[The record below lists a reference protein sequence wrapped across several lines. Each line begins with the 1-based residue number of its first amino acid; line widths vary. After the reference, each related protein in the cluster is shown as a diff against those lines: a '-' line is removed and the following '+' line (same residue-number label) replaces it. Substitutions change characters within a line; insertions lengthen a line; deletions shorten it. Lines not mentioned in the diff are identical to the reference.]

1 MLTDTSRKQ
10 YQENSFSRL
19 AWIAGAATFCRLVL
33 NTARRFAYPF
43 APALSRGLGVHLTAV
58 TSLIAINQA
67 TSITGIFFGP
77 LADRFGYRLMMIAG
91 LEMLSVGM
99 LAGGFLPFYSVIL
112 LTFFLSGLARTLFD
126 PALQAYVG
134 ERVPFQKRGLVIGL
148 LEFSWAGSTLVGI
161 PGIALLIDRLGWRAP
176 FFVLGGL
183 GIFGILT
190 LVILIPKDRRKTDV
204 HHNSSSVLNA
214 IQQLVQQRAPL
225 GTLGF
230 ALLFS
235 IANDNL
241 FVVYGAWLEESFS
254 LSIVVLGVGTSI
266 IGAAELL
273 GESLTASFG
282 DRLGLKRSI
291 IIGIILSGVCY
302 TILPLSSQTLP
313 LAFSSLFVLFL
324 IFEFTIVSSLSL
336 STELL
341 PTSRATMMSGFFAAA
356 GLGRVIG
363 SLMGGHIW
371 LAGGVLATGLVS
383 GGICG
388 VALVSFV
395 WGLRGQLQ

>member
-1 MLTDTSRKQ
+1 VLTDTSPKQ
-10 YQENSFSRL
+10 QQENSFSRF
-19 AWIAGAATFCRLVL
+19 AWKAGAATLCRLVL

-43 APALSRGLGVHLTAV
+43 APALSRGLDVRLTAV

-67 TSITGIFFGP
+67 TSIIGIFFGP
-77 LADRFGYRLMMIAG
+77 LADRFGYRLMMVAG
-91 LEMLSVGM
+91 LVMLSIGM
-99 LAGGFLPFYSVIL
+99 LAGGFIPFYSVIVL
-112 LTFFLSGLARTLFD
+112 AFFLAGLAKTVFD

-134 ERVPFQKRGLVIGL
+134 ERVPFQRRGLVIGL

-190 LVILIPKDRRKTDV
+190 LLLLIPGDTRRADAQQG
-204 HHNSSSVLNA
+204 SSRVLTVM
-214 IQQLVQQRAPL
+214 QQLVKQRAPL

-241 FVVYGAWLEESFS
+241 FVVYGAWLEQSFK
-254 LSIVVLGVGTSI
+254 LSIVALGIGTSI
-266 IGAAELL
+266 IGVAELL

-291 IIGIILSGVCY
+291 IIGIILSVVCY
-302 TILPLSSQTLP
+302 LILPFSSQTLP
-313 LAFSSLFVLFL
+313 LAFMSLFALFL

-341 PTSRATMMSGFFAAA
+341 PASRATMMSGFFAAA
-356 GLGRVIG
+356 GVGRVIG
-363 SLMGGHIW
+363 SLMGSYIW
-371 LAGGVLATGLVS
+371 LAGGILATGLVS
-383 GGICG
+383 GIICG
-388 VALVSFV
+388 VALVSFT
-395 WGLRGQLQ
+395 WGLHGRLQ

>member
-1 MLTDTSRKQ
+1 LPDTSPQ
-10 YQENSFSRL
+10 QQENSFSRF
-19 AWIAGAATFCRLVL
+19 AWKAGAATLCRLVL

-58 TSLIAINQA
+58 TSLIAINQ
-67 TSITGIFFGP
+67 STGIIGIFSGP

-91 LEMLSVGM
+91 LVMLVVGM
-99 LAGGFLPFYSVIL
+99 LAGGFLPFYGVIL
-112 LTFFLSGLARTLFD
+112 VTFFLAGLAKTVFD

-161 PGIALLIDRLGWRAP
+161 PCIALLIDRLGWRAP

-183 GIFGILT
+183 GVFSILT
-190 LVILIPKDRRKTDV
+190 FVILIPRDRRKADA
-204 HHNSSSVLNA
+204 HHNSPNMLSSLK
-214 IQQLVQQRAPL
+214 QLIQQRAPL

-230 ALLFS
+230 ALFFS

-254 LSIVVLGVGTSI
+254 MSIVALGVGTSI

-291 IIGIILSGVCY
+291 IIGIILSMLCY
-302 TILPLSSQTLP
+302 VILPFLSQTLSR
-313 LAFSSLFVLFL
+313 AFMSLFALFL

-341 PTSRATMMSGFFAAA
+341 PLSRATMMSGFFAAS

-363 SLMGGHIW
+363 SLIGSHIW
-371 LAGGVLATGLVS
+371 LAGGILATGLVS
-383 GGICG
+383 GVICG
-388 VALVSFV
+388 VALLSFV

>member
-1 MLTDTSRKQ
+1 MPDTSPQ
-10 YQENSFSRL
+10 QQENSFSRF
-19 AWIAGAATFCRLVL
+19 AWKAGAATLCRLVL
-33 NTARRFAYPF
+33 NTARRFPYPF

-58 TSLIAINQA
+58 TSLIAINQ
-67 TSITGIFFGP
+67 STGIIGIFSGP

-91 LEMLSVGM
+91 LVMLVVGM
-99 LAGGFLPFYSVIL
+99 LAGGFLPFYGVIL
-112 LTFFLSGLARTLFD
+112 VTFFLAGLAKTVFD

-183 GIFGILT
+183 GVFSILT
-190 LVILIPKDRRKTDV
+190 FVILIPRDRRKADA
-204 HHNSSSVLNA
+204 HHNSPNMLSSLK
-214 IQQLVQQRAPL
+214 QLIQQRAPL

-230 ALLFS
+230 ALFFS

-254 LSIVVLGVGTSI
+254 MSIVALGVGTSI

-291 IIGIILSGVCY
+291 IIGIILSMLCY
-302 TILPLSSQTLP
+302 VILPFLSQTLSR
-313 LAFSSLFVLFL
+313 AFMSLFALFL

-341 PTSRATMMSGFFAAA
+341 PLSRATMMSGFFAAS

-363 SLMGGHIW
+363 SLIGSHIW
-371 LAGGVLATGLVS
+371 LAGGILATGLVS
-383 GGICG
+383 GVICG
-388 VALVSFV
+388 VALLSFV

>member
-1 MLTDTSRKQ
+1 MPDTSPQ
-10 YQENSFSRL
+10 QQENSFSRF
-19 AWIAGAATFCRLVL
+19 AWKAGAATLCRLVL

-58 TSLIAINQA
+58 TSLIAINQ
-67 TSITGIFFGP
+67 STGIIGIFSGP

-91 LEMLSVGM
+91 LVMLVVGM
-99 LAGGFLPFYSVIL
+99 LAGGFLPFYGVIL
-112 LTFFLSGLARTLFD
+112 VTFFLAGLAKTVFD

-183 GIFGILT
+183 GVFSILT
-190 LVILIPKDRRKTDV
+190 FVILIPRDRRKADA
-204 HHNSSSVLNA
+204 HHNSPNMLSSLK
-214 IQQLVQQRAPL
+214 QLIQQRAPL

-230 ALLFS
+230 AFFFS

-254 LSIVVLGVGTSI
+254 MSIVALGVGTSI

-291 IIGIILSGVCY
+291 IIGIILSMLCY
-302 TILPLSSQTLP
+302 VILPFLSQTLSR
-313 LAFSSLFVLFL
+313 AFMSLFALFL

-341 PTSRATMMSGFFAAA
+341 PLSRATMMSGFFAAS

-363 SLMGGHIW
+363 SLIGSHIW
-371 LAGGVLATGLVS
+371 LAGGILATGLVS
-383 GGICG
+383 GVICG
-388 VALVSFV
+388 LALLSFV

>member
-1 MLTDTSRKQ
+1 MPDTSPQ
-10 YQENSFSRL
+10 QQENSFSRF
-19 AWIAGAATFCRLVL
+19 AWKAGAATLCRLVL
-33 NTARRFAYPF
+33 NTARRFPYPF

-67 TSITGIFFGP
+67 TGIIGIFSGP

-91 LEMLSVGM
+91 LVMLVVGM
-99 LAGGFLPFYSVIL
+99 LAGGFLPFYGVIL
-112 LTFFLSGLARTLFD
+112 VTFFLAGLAKTVFD

-183 GIFGILT
+183 GVFSILT
-190 LVILIPKDRRKTDV
+190 FVILIPRDRRKADA
-204 HHNSSSVLNA
+204 HHNSPNMLSSLK
-214 IQQLVQQRAPL
+214 QLIQQRAPL

-230 ALLFS
+230 ALFFS

-254 LSIVVLGVGTSI
+254 MSIVALGVGTSI

-291 IIGIILSGVCY
+291 IIGIILSMLCY
-302 TILPLSSQTLP
+302 VILPFLSQTLSR
-313 LAFSSLFVLFL
+313 AFMSLFALFL

-341 PTSRATMMSGFFAAA
+341 PLSRATMMSGFFAAS

-363 SLMGGHIW
+363 SLIGSHIW
-371 LAGGVLATGLVS
+371 LAGGILATGLVS
-383 GGICG
+383 GVICG
-388 VALVSFV
+388 VALLSFV

>member
-1 MLTDTSRKQ
+1 MPDTSPQ
-10 YQENSFSRL
+10 QQENPFSRF
-19 AWIAGAATFCRLVL
+19 AWKAGAATLCRLVL

-67 TSITGIFFGP
+67 TGITGIFSGP
-77 LADRFGYRLMMIAG
+77 LADRFGYRFMMIAG
-91 LEMLSVGM
+91 LVMLVVGM
-99 LAGGFLPFYSVIL
+99 LAGGFLPFYGVIL
-112 LTFFLSGLARTLFD
+112 VTFFLAGLAKTVFD

-183 GIFGILT
+183 GIFSILT
-190 LVILIPKDRRKTDV
+190 FVILIPRDRRKADA
-204 HHNSSSVLNA
+204 HHNSPNMLSSLK
-214 IQQLVQQRAPL
+214 QLIQQRAPL

-230 ALLFS
+230 ALFFS

-254 LSIVVLGVGTSI
+254 MSIVALGVGTSI

-291 IIGIILSGVCY
+291 IIGIILSMLCY
-302 TILPLSSQTLP
+302 VILPFLSQTLSR
-313 LAFSSLFVLFL
+313 AFMSLFALFL

-341 PTSRATMMSGFFAAA
+341 PLSRATMMSGFFAAS

-363 SLMGGHIW
+363 SLIGSHIW
-371 LAGGVLATGLVS
+371 LAGGILATGLVS
-383 GGICG
+383 GVICG
-388 VALVSFV
+388 LALLSFV
-395 WGLRGQLQ
+395 WGLRGRLQ

>member
-1 MLTDTSRKQ
+1 MPDTSPQ
-10 YQENSFSRL
+10 QQENSFSRF
-19 AWIAGAATFCRLVL
+19 AWKAGAATLCRLVL

-67 TSITGIFFGP
+67 TGIIGIFSGP
-77 LADRFGYRLMMIAG
+77 LADHFGYRLMMIAG
-91 LEMLSVGM
+91 LVMLVVGM
-99 LAGGFLPFYSVIL
+99 LAGGFLPFYGVIL
-112 LTFFLSGLARTLFD
+112 VTFFLAGLAKTVFD

-183 GIFGILT
+183 GIFSILT
-190 LVILIPKDRRKTDV
+190 FVILIPRDRRKADA
-204 HHNSSSVLNA
+204 HHNSPNMLSSLK
-214 IQQLVQQRAPL
+214 QLIQQRAPL

-230 ALLFS
+230 AFFFS

-241 FVVYGAWLEESFS
+241 FVVYGAWLEESFGM
-254 LSIVVLGVGTSI
+254 SIVALGVGTSI

-291 IIGIILSGVCY
+291 IIGIILSMLCY
-302 TILPLSSQTLP
+302 VILPFLSQTLSR
-313 LAFSSLFVLFL
+313 AFMSLFALFL

-341 PTSRATMMSGFFAAA
+341 PLSRATMMSGFFAAS

-363 SLMGGHIW
+363 SLIGSHIW
-371 LAGGVLATGLVS
+371 LAGGILATGLVS
-383 GGICG
+383 GVICG
-388 VALVSFV
+388 VALLSFV

>member
-1 MLTDTSRKQ
+1 MPDTSPQKQ
-10 YQENSFSRL
+10 QENTFSRL
-19 AWIAGAATFCRLVL
+19 AWQAGAATLCRLVL

-43 APALSRGLGVHLTAV
+43 APALSRGLGVHLTAI
-58 TSLIAINQA
+58 TSLIAVNQA
-67 TSITGIFFGP
+67 TSIIGIFFGP

-91 LEMLSVGM
+91 LVMLVVGM
-99 LAGGFLPFYSVIL
+99 LAGGFIPFYGVIL
-112 LTFFLSGLARTLFD
+112 LAFFLAGLAKTVFD

-134 ERVPFQKRGLVIGL
+134 ERVPFQRRGLVIGL

-183 GIFGILT
+183 GIFGILI
-190 LVILIPKDRRKTDV
+190 LVILIPRDRRRADV
-204 HHNSSSVLNA
+204 EQGSLRVLKVM
-214 IQQLVQQRAPL
+214 QQLVKQRAPL

-230 ALLFS
+230 ALFFS

-241 FVVYGAWLEESFS
+241 FVVYGAWLEESFK
-254 LSIVVLGVGTSI
+254 LSIVALGAGTSI

-291 IIGIILSGVCY
+291 IIGIILSVLCY
-302 TILPLSSQTLP
+302 VILPFSSQTLP
-313 LAFSSLFVLFL
+313 LAFASLFALFL

-341 PTSRATMMSGFFAAA
+341 PASRATMMSGFFAAA
-356 GLGRVIG
+356 GVGRVIG
-363 SLMGGHIW
+363 SLIGSHIW
-371 LAGGVLATGLVS
+371 LAGGILATGLVS
-383 GGICG
+383 GVICFLG
-388 VALVSFV
+388 LVSFL
-395 WGLRGQLQ
+395 WGLQGRLR

>member
-1 MLTDTSRKQ
+1 MPDTSPQQR
-10 YQENSFSRL
+10 ENSFSRF
-19 AWIAGAATFCRLVL
+19 AWKAGAATLCRLVL

-58 TSLIAINQA
+58 TSLIAINQ
-67 TSITGIFFGP
+67 STGIIGIFSGP

-91 LEMLSVGM
+91 LVMLVVGM
-99 LAGGFLPFYSVIL
+99 LAGGFLPFYGVIL
-112 LTFFLSGLARTLFD
+112 VTFFLAGLAKTVFD

-183 GIFGILT
+183 GIFSILT
-190 LVILIPKDRRKTDV
+190 FVILIPRDRRKADA
-204 HHNSSSVLNA
+204 HHNSPNMLSSLK
-214 IQQLVQQRAPL
+214 QLIQQRAPL

-230 ALLFS
+230 ALFFS

-241 FVVYGAWLEESFS
+241 FVVYGAWLEESFGM
-254 LSIVVLGVGTSI
+254 SIVALGVGTSI

-291 IIGIILSGVCY
+291 IIGIILSMLCY
-302 TILPLSSQTLP
+302 VILPFLSQTLSR
-313 LAFSSLFVLFL
+313 AFMSLFALFL

-341 PTSRATMMSGFFAAA
+341 PLSRATMMSGFFAAS

-363 SLMGGHIW
+363 SLIGSHIW
-371 LAGGVLATGLVS
+371 LAGGILATGLVS
-383 GGICG
+383 GVICG
-388 VALVSFV
+388 VALLSFV